1 MTDEVTNTETTETT
15 DTNTAQQP
23 AADLNISDLS
33 ALKSIIDVA
42 TQSGA
47 FRAAE
52 LESLVKIYN
61 KLCNFLDS
69 ITKRIKNEIIKTCG

>member
-1 MTDEVTNTETTETT
+1 MTDEVQTTENTETTTT
-15 DTNTAQQP
+15 QSQQP

-42 TQSGA
+42 TQRGA

-52 LESLVKIYN
+52 LESVGKIYN
-61 KLCNFLDS
+61 KLTNFLDS
-69 ITKRIKNEIIKTCG
+69 ITKKD